1 MPFFQ
6 YIARNSTGGSLK
18 GRLEAGTLDAAA
30 NQLLKTGITPIEI
43 NELKQGS
50 DYLKVLGRKLR
61 SHKPRIQDLIFLSRQ
76 MYTLMK
82 AGVPI
87 IRAINGL
94 SDNLTNPLLIDT
106 LKDVV
111 ISLESGRELST
122 AMSQHPKV
130 FNHLFVS
137 MVKVGESTGQLDGA
151 FGKLSEYLER
161 EKETR
166 DRIKQA
172 TRYPLIVL
180 GFIVVALI
188 IINLFVIPQFSG
200 IFSKFGADL
209 PWQTVILMTTSNFMQ
224 DYWPHMLVAS
234 IGLYIWF
241 KHSLTTDKGRLYW
254 DRFKLRI
261 PLIGNVLYEALL
273 ARFATSFAL
282 TVRSGVPLIQG
293 LNVTGHAVDNAY
305 IGDKI
310 SQMRV
315 GIEKGDSLTR
325 TAANTKMF
333 TPLIIQMIQVGEETG
348 SVDEMLENVA
358 GYYDREVD
366 YKLKN
371 LSSAIEP
378 ILIIVIGAIVLMLA
392 MGVFLPLWDLNAVIQ
407 K

>member
-6 YIARNSTGGSLK
+6 YTARNSNGDSLK

-30 NQLLKTGITPIEI
+30 NQLFKTGITPIEI
-43 NELKQGS
+43 NELKQGR
-50 DYLKVLGRKLR
+50 DYIRVLARKIR
-61 SHKPRIQDLIFLSRQ
+61 SRKPKLQDLIFLSRQ

-94 SDNLTNPLLIDT
+94 SDNLTNPLIIDT

-137 MVKVGESTGQLDGA
+137 MVKVGESTGELDGA
-151 FGKLSEYLER
+151 FLKLSEYLER
-161 EKETR
+161 EKETH
-166 DRIKQA
+166 DKIKQA
-172 TRYPLIVL
+172 MRYP
-180 GFIVVALI
+180 FIVFTFIIGAII
-188 IINLFVIPQFSG
+188 IINLFVIPQFESV
-200 IFSKFGADL
+200 FSRFGADL
-209 PWQTVILMTTSNFMQ
+209 PWQTKVLITSSHIMQ
-224 DYWPHMLVAS
+224 TYWPHMLIGS
-234 IGLYIWF
+234 IAFVFWLRHYLG
-241 KHSLTTDKGRLYW
+241 TAKGRMQW
-254 DRFKLRI
+254 DKLKLRI
-261 PLIGNVLYEALL
+261 PLIGTVLYEAIL
-273 ARFATSFAL
+273 ARFATSFGL

-293 LNVTGHAVDNAY
+293 LNVTSHAVDNVY
-305 IGDKI
+305 IGEKI
-310 SQMRV
+310 RQMRI

-325 TAANTKMF
+325 TAASTKMF
-333 TPLIIQMIQVGEETG
+333 TPLTIQMIQVGEETG
-348 SVDEMLENVA
+348 SVDDMLDNVS

-378 ILIIVIGAIVLMLA
+378 IMIVVIGSMVLLLA
-392 MGVFLPLWDLNAVIQ
+392 MGVFLPLWELSSVI
-407 K
+407 KR

>member
-1 MPFFQ
+1 MPLFQ
-6 YIARNSTGGSLK
+6 YKARNNTGESLH
-18 GRLEAGTLDAAA
+18 GRMDATTMDAAA
-30 NQLLKTGITPIEI
+30 SQLLKSGITPIEI
-43 NELKQGS
+43 IELKNS
-50 DYLKVLGRKLR
+50 TDYLKQIARWWNSHPPKL
-61 SHKPRIQDLIFLSRQ
+61 QDLIFLSRQ

-87 IRAINGL
+87 TRAIKGIA
-94 SDNLTNPLLIDT
+94 DNLTNPLLIDT
-106 LKDVV
+106 LHDLVT
-111 ISLESGRELST
+111 SLESGRELST

-130 FNHLFVS
+130 FNRLFIS
-137 MVKVGESTGQLDGA
+137 MVRVGESTGELDGA
-151 FGKLSEYLER
+151 FGKLSDYLER

-172 TRYPLIVL
+172 TRYPVIVF
-180 GFIVVALI
+180 GFIIAALVV
-188 IINLFVIPQFSG
+188 INLFVIPQFSG

-209 PWQTVILMTTSNFMQ
+209 PWQTKILITTSDFMQ
-224 DYWPHMLVAS
+224 NYWPHMLVAS
-234 IGLYIWF
+234 IGFYFWLQHYL
-241 KHSLTTDKGRLYW
+241 KTAKGRLYW

-310 SQMRV
+310 SQMRI

-325 TAANTKMF
+325 TAASTQMF

-348 SVDEMLENVA
+348 AVDEMLESVA

-392 MGVFLPLWDLNAVIQ
+392 LGVFLPLWDLNSVIQ
-407 K
+407 Q

>member
-1 MPFFQ
+1 MAFFQ
-6 YIARNSTGGSLK
+6 YKARNSSGDSLK
-18 GRLEAGTLDAAA
+18 GRLEAVTLDAAA

-43 NELKQGS
+43 NELKQGN
-50 DYLKVLGRKLR
+50 DYLKIINRKLQ
-61 SHKPRIQDLIFLSRQ
+61 SGTPKLQDLIFLSRQ
-76 MYTLMK
+76 LYTLMK

-111 ISLESGRELST
+111 NSLESGRELST
-122 AMSQHPKV
+122 SLAQHPKV

-137 MVKVGESTGQLDGA
+137 MVKVGESTGELDGA
-151 FGKLSEYLER
+151 FLKLSEYLER

-166 DRIKQA
+166 DKIKQA
-172 TRYPLIVL
+172 MRYPLIV
-180 GFIVVALI
+180 FIFIIGAVVV
-188 IINLFVIPQFSG
+188 INLFVIPQFEG
-200 IFSKFGADL
+200 IFSRFGADL
-209 PWQTVILMTTSNFMQ
+209 PWQTKFLIASSHLMQN
-224 DYWPHMLVAS
+224 YWPHLLVGTFGS
-234 IGLYIWF
+234 ILWVRHYL
-241 KHSLTTDKGRLYW
+241 STTKGRMKW
-254 DRFKLRI
+254 DRFKLRV
-261 PLIGNVLYEALL
+261 PLLGNVLYEAIL
-273 ARFATSFAL
+273 ARFATSFGL

-293 LNVTGHAVDNAY
+293 LNVTSHAVDNVY
-305 IGDKI
+305 IGEKI
-310 SQMRV
+310 QQMRV

-325 TAANTKMF
+325 TAASAKMF

-348 SVDEMLENVA
+348 AVDDMLDNVS

-378 ILIIVIGAIVLMLA
+378 IMIIVIGAMVLMLA
-392 MGVFLPLWDLNAVIQ
+392 MGVFLPLWELSNVI

>member
-1 MPFFQ
+1 MPQFQ
-6 YIARNSTGGSLK
+6 YKARNNTGQSLN
-18 GRLEAGTLDAAA
+18 GRLEATTLDAAA
-30 NQLLKTGITPIEI
+30 NQLLKGGITPIEI
-43 NELKQGS
+43 IELKQGK
-50 DYLKVLGRKLR
+50 DYLKSLARWWNSRPPKL
-61 SHKPRIQDLIFLSRQ
+61 QDLIFLSRQ

-87 IRAINGL
+87 IRAIKGVA
-94 SDNLTNPLLIDT
+94 DNLTNPLLIDT
-106 LKDVV
+106 LYDLVD
-111 ISLESGRELST
+111 SLESGRELSV

-130 FNHLFVS
+130 FNRLFVS
-137 MVKVGESTGQLDGA
+137 MVKVGESTGELDGA

-172 TRYPLIVL
+172 TRYPIIVF
-180 GFIVVALI
+180 GFIITALVV
-188 IINLFVIPQFSG
+188 INLFVIPQFSG

-209 PWQTVILMTTSNFMQ
+209 PWQTKILITTSTFMQ
-224 DYWPHMLVAS
+224 NFWPHMLVACV
-234 IGLYIWF
+234 GFYFWF
-241 KHSLTTDKGRLYW
+241 RHYLRTNKGRLYW
-254 DRFKLRI
+254 DRLKLRI

-273 ARFATSFAL
+273 ARFSTSFAL

-310 SQMRV
+310 SQMRI

-325 TAANTKMF
+325 TAASTKMF

-348 SVDEMLENVA
+348 AVDDMLDNVS

-378 ILIIVIGAIVLMLA
+378 ILIIIIGVIVLMLA
-392 MGVFLPLWDLNAVIQ
+392 MGVFLPLWDLNSVIQ

>member
-1 MPFFQ
+1 MPLFQ
-6 YIARNSTGGSLK
+6 YTARNNTGESLN
-18 GRLEAGTLDAAA
+18 GQLDAATLDAAA
-30 NQLLKTGITPIEI
+30 NQLLKSGITPIEI
-43 NELKQGS
+43 SESKKGK
-50 DYLKVLGRKLR
+50 DYLKIIARWWNSHPPKL
-61 SHKPRIQDLIFLSRQ
+61 QDLIFLSRQ

-87 IRAINGL
+87 TRSIKGVA
-94 SDNLTNPLLIDT
+94 DNLTNPLLINT
-106 LKDVV
+106 LHDLVT
-111 ISLESGRELST
+111 SLESGRELSA

-130 FNHLFVS
+130 FNRLFVS
-137 MVKVGESTGQLDGA
+137 MVKVGESTGELDGA

-172 TRYPLIVL
+172 TRYPVIVFS
-180 GFIVVALI
+180 FIVAALVV
-188 IINLFVIPQFSG
+188 INLYVIPQFSG

-209 PWQTVILMTTSNFMQ
+209 PWQTKVLITTSNFMQ
-224 DYWPHMLVAS
+224 NYWPHILVAS
-234 IGLYIWF
+234 AGFYLWLRHYL
-241 KHSLTTDKGRLYW
+241 KTDKGRLYW
-254 DRFKLRI
+254 DRLKLRI

-305 IGDKI
+305 IGGKI
-310 SQMRV
+310 TQMRI

-325 TAANTKMF
+325 TAASTQMF

-392 MGVFLPLWDLNAVIQ
+392 LGVFLPLWDLNSVIQ
-407 K
+407 Q